1 MSLTTTVLNPQLS
14 LFVVFEKKVGLI
26 RIVNSAVGEVVLF
39 EEPATYSSRDSFAAS
54 SSSSL
59 SPTGFASLSGRRS
72 RTSLDGFG
80 LAKDNRGAWTLPAK
94 LDLPTGSISS
104 PSTSAGGGG
113 GGGSGGGTAS
123 SASSPGSPE
132 DTMQPPQSIYIVTR
146 GKQSFALPC
155 PLPANL
161 QLTPPL
167 QTFSWRSPPT
177 FVTARVIDLD
187 YGGTGGRWGG
197 GGGSEFSH
205 GSSPATP
212 ATVPTRVRVLQL
224 TAFNEDGLEILETPL
239 SSLVFG
245 SGKERA
251 RAAEE
256 PVVAEVVIGDTGF
269 LCDGG
274 HWHRPY
280 DAPLDL
286 TRSQSVR
293 SAMSF
298 DSMATADIISRLES
312 DQGTYGW
319 QRKGMEDWR
328 VFWIGGTGEE
338 QRTDDD

>member
-1 MSLTTTVLNPQLS
+1 
-14 LFVVFEKKVGLI
+14 
-26 RIVNSAVGEVVLF
+26 
-39 EEPATYSSRDSFAAS
+39 
-54 SSSSL
+54 
-59 SPTGFASLSGRRS
+59 
-72 RTSLDGFG
+72 
-80 LAKDNRGAWTLPAK
+80 
-94 LDLPTGSISS
+94 
-104 PSTSAGGGG
+104 
-113 GGGSGGGTAS
+113 
-123 SASSPGSPE
+123 
-132 DTMQPPQSIYIVTR
+132 
-146 GKQSFALPC
+146 
-155 PLPANL
+155 
-161 QLTPPL
+161 
-167 QTFSWRSPPT
+167 
-177 FVTARVIDLD
+177 VIDLD
-187 YGGTGGRWGG
+187 YGGTGGRW

-212 ATVPTRVRVLQL
+212 ATVPARVRVLQL

-256 PVVAEVVIGDTGF
+256 PVVAEVVIGDAGF

-312 DQGTYGW
+312 DQGAYGW
-319 QRKGMEDWR
+319 QRKGLEDWR
-328 VFWIGGTGEE
+328 VFWIGGMGEE